1 MLRCTADRS
10 GPLRRLAGCAAL
22 LALAML
28 AGPQALAGEFKLAV
42 AANFTDA
49 ASELVEHF
57 EQDTGHSVK
66 TSFGST
72 GALYAQ
78 IDHGAPFDVFL
89 AADRQ
94 RPERGEEESLAVAG
108 SRFTYARGRLALWSR
123 SSEAFDDGRAYL
135 QQGAFEHLAI
145 ANPAVAPYGLAAE
158 QVLEHLELWEKMQPK
173 LIRGGNIGQTFQF
186 VATGNA
192 KAGFVAL
199 SQVRAW
205 NKSRGSLWIVPEAL
219 HEPIIQQAVLLDHG
233 ENNKAARAF
242 LDFLKSEPARRVIT
256 DYGYGL
262 D

>member
-1 MLRCTADRS
+1 MMRFTAVPS
-10 GPLRRLAGCAAL
+10 RRLAGYAFF

-28 AGPQALAGEFKLAV
+28 ASWSALAGDFKLAV

-49 ASELVEHF
+49 SKALVARH
-57 EQDTGHSVK
+57 EQDSGHTVK

-94 RPERGEEESLAVAG
+94 RPQRAEKEGLAVAG

-123 SSEAFDDGRAYL
+123 SSGTFDDGRAYL
-135 QQGAFEHLAI
+135 NQQTFDRLAI
-145 ANPAVAPYGLAAE
+145 ANPALAPYGLAAR
-158 QVLEHLELWEKMQPK
+158 QVLEHLELWEIIEPK
-173 LIRGGNIGQTFQF
+173 LVFGGNIGQTFQF
-186 VATGNA
+186 VATGNVQ
-192 KAGFVAL
+192 AGFVAL

-205 NKSRGSLWIVPEAL
+205 NKSDGSLWIVPEAL
-219 HEPIIQQAVLLDHG
+219 HEPIIQQAVLLAHG
-233 ENNKAARAF
+233 ENNAAARAF
-242 LDFLKSEPARRVIT
+242 LDFLKTEPARRIIA